1 MAKGI
6 IDRFEGDF
14 VIIEMSDSGLTK
26 DFPIANLQS
35 DLQVGDV
42 VEIDD
47 AQFIKKDEFSTIQK
61 KAEIEQLMDDLFED

>member
-1 MAKGI
+1 MVKGI

-42 VEIDD
+42 VEIDE
-47 AQFIKKDEFSTIQK
+47 ALFIKKDELSTIQK

>member
-1 MAKGI
+1 MVKGI

-35 DLQVGDV
+35 YLQVGDV
-42 VEIDD
+42 VEIDE
-47 AQFIKKDEFSTIQK
+47 ALFIKKDELSTIQK

>member
-1 MAKGI
+1 MVKGI

-42 VEIDD
+42 IEIDE
-47 AQFIKKDEFSTIQK
+47 ALFIKKDELSTIQK